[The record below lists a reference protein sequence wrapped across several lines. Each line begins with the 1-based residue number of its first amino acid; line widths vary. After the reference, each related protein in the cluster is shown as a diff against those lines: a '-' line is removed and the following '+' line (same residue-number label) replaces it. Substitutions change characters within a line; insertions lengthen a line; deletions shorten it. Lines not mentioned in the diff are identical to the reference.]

1 MAIVPN
7 RTSHFFNGVYN
18 DLDKVGI
25 DTSHLCMWRK
35 GGEDQTQLVLNALE
49 FSYDLIRG
57 EDLVSDINPRSQIE
71 AEHNIGSNIKTNV
84 EQQYQN
90 LGNLFPIIREQ
101 AGASYDQ
108 TFKALA
114 GELGTSMSTGSD
126 MDQIK
131 RAKEL
136 ITMGVKRN
144 LKKMGRR
151 FNIIASE
158 ALRTG
163 KITLNDGSQYNF
175 DRATANTGTVFATWD
190 NSSTA
195 TPTADLVGIY
205 EAIRDNGNCD
215 PGFVGMGATA
225 ANSFFNTAEILALS
239 DLRRSNFISA
249 GGKDSRELPA
259 LPPGYQRMVD
269 SGWKYQAWL
278 KSFEGYEFY
287 IFVNNAN
294 YKLVKGGSRINYQ
307 PKKDVLMM
315 DPVAMRCDLYLGP
328 KTRFMIDLPGQRAIE
343 SLFGISRL
351 KTMPLKQTGTRI
363 LEPWMFNHDT
373 WVNESR
379 TFIGVESYTGP
390 VTVPTAVDC
399 AGSLPDATA

>member
-1 MAIVPN
+1 MTIVPN
-7 RTSHFFNGVYN
+7 KTSHFFNGVYN
-18 DLDKVGI
+18 DLDKVGVP
-25 DTSHLCMWRK
+25 TSHLCMWRK
-35 GGEDQTQLVLNALE
+35 PGGEDQTRLVESALE
-49 FSYDLIRG
+49 FSYDILRG
-57 EDLVSDINPRSQIE
+57 DDLVSDINPRSQIE
-71 AEHNIGSNIKTNV
+71 AEHNIGGNIKTKV

-90 LGNLFPIIREQ
+90 VGNLFPIIKEQ

-114 GELGTSMSTGSD
+114 GELGTTTATGD
-126 MDQIK
+126 AQRMA

-136 ITMGVKRN
+136 ITQGVKSN

-151 FNIIASE
+151 FNLIASE

-175 DRATANTGTVFATWD
+175 DRAAANTGTPFATWD
-190 NSSTA
+190 NASTA
-195 TPTADLVGIY
+195 TPIADLVSIY
-205 EAIRDNGNCD
+205 EPIRDNGNCD
-215 PGFVGMGATA
+215 PNFVGLGADA
-225 ANSFFNTAEILALS
+225 ANSFFNTNEITNLIN
-239 DLRRSNFISA
+239 LRGSTFIYS
-249 GGKDSRELPA
+249 GKDTRGLPA
-259 LPPGYQRMVD
+259 LPQGYQRMVD
-269 SGWKYQAWL
+269 SGWVYQAWL
-278 KSFEGYEFY
+278 LSPEGYEFF

-294 YKLVKGGSRINYQ
+294 YRLTKGGTRTNYQ

-315 DPVAMRCDLYLGP
+315 DPVKMRCDMFLGP
-328 KTRFMIDLPGQRAIE
+328 KTRFSIDMPGQRAIE

-351 KTMPLKQTGTRI
+351 KTSQIMQTGTKI

-399 AGSLPDATA
+399 AGSIPNVTA